1 MRDECF
7 MKNIISRLIRIL
19 MCWDGRKMRL
29 LLSRQWIT
37 DEAVVLTY
45 TNSRDK

>member
-29 LLSRQWIT
+29 LLSRAI
-37 DEAVVLTY
+37 DNRRGCSFNVY
-45 TNSRDK
+45 K